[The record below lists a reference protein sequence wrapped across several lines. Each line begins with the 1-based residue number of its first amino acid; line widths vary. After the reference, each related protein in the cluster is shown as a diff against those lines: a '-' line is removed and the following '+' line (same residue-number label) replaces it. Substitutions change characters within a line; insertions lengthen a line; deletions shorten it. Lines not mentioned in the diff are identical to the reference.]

1 MRPEDIERL
10 ASEAGE
16 ALAANQYVRA
26 LALLDQLQ
34 AIDADNAV
42 VHQLRA
48 NVLLAMG
55 NNEAALIEAE
65 HAARLAPTDKQAPL
79 LVARTAWR
87 MGATGKAQSAFERA
101 IKLSSPEPA
110 LLAEYAVFMAW
121 ERGPRP
127 AELAAREALAANEQ
141 SAEAWAALGLAQHRM
156 HRASAADASLKRA
169 LQLDPNS
176 SMAQSAMVIVLRD
189 QHQDAKAAALV
200 EIMQDEPANAGFVA
214 AMRKD
219 LRGRKAV
226 KKLLERPEVQQQI
239 FRDPTIAPRRTVA
252 WLAILLAVG
261 STLGLGAYLSV
272 VLHNVRPA
280 ALSVIIAFFAAVQ
293 VRHMFYAQR

>member
-1 MRPEDIERL
+1 MRPDEIEKL
-10 ASEAGE
+10 ACEAGE
-16 ALAANQYVRA
+16 ALTAGQYVRA
-26 LALLDQLQ
+26 LALLDQLL
-34 AIDADNAV
+34 AVDAGNALI
-42 VHQLRA
+42 HQLRA

-55 NNEAALIEAE
+55 NNEAALTEAE
-65 HAARLAPTDKQAPL
+65 QAARLAPGDKQAPL

-101 IKLSSPEPA
+101 MKLSPPEPA

-127 AELAAREALAANEQ
+127 AELAAREALAANES

-156 HRASAADASLKRA
+156 HRASAAQASLKRA

-176 SMAQSAMVIVLRD
+176 SMAQSAMVIVLRA

-226 KKLLERPEVQQQI
+226 KTLLERPEVQREI
-239 FRDPTIAPRRTVA
+239 FRDLTETPRRTVA
-252 WLAILLAVG
+252 WLAILLAVA
-261 STLGLGAYLSV
+261 STLGFGVYLSLQ
-272 VLHNVRPA
+272 LHNVRPA
-280 ALSVIIAFFAAVQ
+280 ALSVVIAMILAVQ
-293 VRHMFYAQR
+293 VRRMFYSER

>member
-1 MRPEDIERL
+1 MPPEDLEKL
-10 ASEAGE
+10 ASEIGE
-16 ALAANQYVRA
+16 ALAASEHARA
-26 LALLDQLQ
+26 LALLDQLHASGSGQ
-34 AIDADNAV
+34 AQ

-48 NVLLAMG
+48 NVLLAMDQPD
-55 NNEAALIEAE
+55 AALAEAE
-65 HAARLAPTDKQAPL
+65 QAAQLAPDDRQAPL
-79 LVARTAWR
+79 LIARTAWR
-87 MGATGKAQSAFERA
+87 TGATGKAQSAFERA
-101 IKLSSPEPA
+101 IRLSSGEPA

-156 HRASAADASLKRA
+156 HRASAAQASLKRA

-176 SMAQSAMVIVLRD
+176 SMAQSAMVIVLRS

-200 EIMQDEPANAGFVA
+200 ELMQDEPGNAGFVQ

-226 KKLLERPEVQQQI
+226 RTLLERPEVQQHLL
-239 FRDPTIAPRRTVA
+239 REPAYPHRTVA
-252 WLAILLAVG
+252 WFAILLVLACMA
-261 STLGLGAYLSV
+261 GLGTYLS
-272 VLHNVRPA
+272 LHLHSSRPA
-280 ALSVIIAFFAAVQ
+280 SACAGMGLVLAWLVK
-293 VRHMFYAQR
+293 RMFYRK